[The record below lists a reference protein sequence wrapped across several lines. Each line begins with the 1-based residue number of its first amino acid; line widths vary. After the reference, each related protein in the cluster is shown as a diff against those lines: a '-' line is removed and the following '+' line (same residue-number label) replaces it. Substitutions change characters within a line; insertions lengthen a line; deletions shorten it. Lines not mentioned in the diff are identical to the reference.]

1 MTDCPPSPSRRLKM
15 YAVLAKGALWL
26 LLAAW
31 LVLALAW
38 GALHA
43 FIVPRISEL
52 RPELEMR
59 ASRAL
64 GIEVRIGRIEAVSEG
79 LMPSFELRDVVLL
92 DPAGRPALRLPRVLA
107 AISPRSLLHLG
118 FEQLYI
124 DGPELDIRRDRTGR
138 IFVAGLDVSRRPAED
153 TGASRRVFGPPPCL

>member
-1 MTDCPPSPSRRLKM
+1 MIASPPLPSRRLQA
-15 YAVLAKGALWL
+15 YAAVAKGVLWL

-43 FIVPRISEL
+43 FIVPRIGEL

-64 GIEVRIGRIEAVSEG
+64 GVPVRIGAIEALTEG
-79 LMPSFELRDVVLL
+79 FIPSFRLNEVVLL
-92 DPAGRPALRLPRVLA
+92 DPQGRPALTLPRVLVA
-107 AISPRSLLHLG
+107 VSPRS
-118 FEQLYI
+118 
-124 DGPELDIRRDRTGR
+124 
-138 IFVAGLDVSRRPAED
+138 
-153 TGASRRVFGPPPCL
+153 

>member
-1 MTDCPPSPSRRLKM
+1 MTDRLPLSPSRRLK
-15 YAVLAKGALWL
+15 AVAILAKATLWL

-43 FIVPRISEL
+43 FIVPRIGEL

-64 GIEVRIGRIEAVSEG
+64 GIEVRIGRIEAVTEG
-79 LMPSFELRDVVLL
+79 LMPTFELSDVVLL
-92 DPAGRPALRLPRVLA
+92 DPSGRPALRLPRVLA
-107 AISPRSLLHLG
+107 AVSPRSVLHLG

-124 DGPELDIRRDRTGR
+124 DRPELDIRRDRAGR
-138 IFVAGLDVSRRPAED
+138 
-153 TGASRRVFGPPPCL
+153 